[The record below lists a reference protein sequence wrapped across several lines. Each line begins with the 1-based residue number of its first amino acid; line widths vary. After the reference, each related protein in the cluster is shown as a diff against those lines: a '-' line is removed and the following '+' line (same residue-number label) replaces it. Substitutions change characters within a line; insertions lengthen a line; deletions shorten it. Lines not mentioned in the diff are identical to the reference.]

1 MKGPSAR
8 KLLYSLKENFFG
20 LSQNKIQENRDKSH
34 YRRNARFLNKA
45 TLKPIRAR
53 DFQVRHQ
60 IDLMD
65 MGEKG
70 PVTANGISYRDVLSV
85 MDVFSRFVWLRALSD
100 KCSNWLLPMN

>member
-53 DFQVRHQ
+53 DAVQVRHQ

-65 MGEKG
+65 MGKKG
-70 PVTANGISYRDVLSV
+70 TVTASGTSYRYVLSV
-85 MDVFSRFVWLRALSD
+85 LECF
-100 KCSNWLLPMN
+100 